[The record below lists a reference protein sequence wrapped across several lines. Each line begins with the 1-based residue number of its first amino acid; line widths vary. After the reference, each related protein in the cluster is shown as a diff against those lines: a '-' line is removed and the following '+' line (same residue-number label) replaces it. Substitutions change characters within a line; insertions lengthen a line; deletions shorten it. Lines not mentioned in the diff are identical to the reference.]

1 MPAQR
6 AYLDHNATTPL
17 HPAARDAMLDVLERC
32 GNASS
37 IHAEG
42 RAARAML
49 EEARAEI
56 AAFVGVPGKNVIF
69 TSGGTEALNLVLTPD
84 LEDMPGAR
92 GPFDVLLMGAGEHA
106 AVLLGHRFPAEAAE
120 TIGFT
125 REGVLDLAA
134 LDAALERHA
143 GRRIMLSLQAANNET
158 GVIQP
163 VAEAARLVQ
172 AAGGYAI
179 CDAVQSAGKI
189 DCDINILEADAL
201 VLSGHKLGG
210 PQGVGA
216 LCFKSAVPHIR
227 NVLLRGGGQ
236 ERGFR
241 AGTENIASVVGMA
254 AAVRAAAERRA
265 RQALNLAAWRD
276 QVEAEVTR
284 VAEDAVFFGQ
294 GAERLP
300 NTSCFAVPGIEAHV
314 LLMFLD
320 MEGVAVSSGSACSS
334 GKVKRSHVLTAM
346 GVATDLAGAALRMS
360 LGWNSRPEDCLLF
373 GRALEKA
380 VRTIRTR
387 RAKSAARSSPGRR
400 TDFAEKG
407 LDRRFKV

>member
-17 HPAARDAMLDVLERC
+17 HPAARDAMLLALDRC

-49 EEARAEI
+49 EESRAEI

-84 LEDMPGAR
+84 LEVFSR
-92 GPFDVLLMGAGEHA
+92 TSGPFDALLMGSGEHA
-106 AVLLGHRFPAEAAE
+106 AVLFGHRFPAEASE
-120 TIGFT
+120 PIGLT
-125 REGVLDLAA
+125 REGLLDLAA
-134 LDAALERHA
+134 LETGLERHA

-163 VAEAARLVQ
+163 VAEAARRIH
-172 AAGGYAI
+172 AAGGYVV
-179 CDAVQSAGKI
+179 CDAVQGAGKI
-189 DCDINILEADAL
+189 DCNINRLEADAL

-216 LCFKSAVPHIR
+216 LCFKGEVPHISK
-227 NVLLRGGGQ
+227 VLLRGGGQ

-241 AGTENIASVVGMA
+241 AGTENIAGVVGMA
-254 AAVRAAAERRA
+254 AAVRAAAERRE
-265 RQALNLAAWRD
+265 RQALDLAAWRD
-276 QVEAEVTR
+276 QLEAEVAR
-284 VAEDAVFFGQ
+284 VAEGAVFFGR

-346 GVATDLAGAALRMS
+346 GVAPDLAGAGLRLS
-360 LGWNSRPEDCLLF
+360 LGWNSRPEDCVLF

-380 VRTIRTR
+380 VRTIRAR
-387 RAKSAARSSPGRR
+387 RTKSAVRYSPARR
-400 TDFAEKG
+400 TDFAGKG
-407 LDRRFKV
+407 LDRQFEV